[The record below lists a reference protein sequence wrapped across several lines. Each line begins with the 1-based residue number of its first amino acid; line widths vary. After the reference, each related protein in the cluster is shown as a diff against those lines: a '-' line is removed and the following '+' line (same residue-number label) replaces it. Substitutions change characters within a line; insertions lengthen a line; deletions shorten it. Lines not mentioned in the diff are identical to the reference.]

1 MLPASNLD
9 GLLCSF
15 DHFNSGFALGTPDG
29 RVRTYDAVTGRLR
42 STLQS
47 SVGALSSNNL
57 QGFANGHLAEGHN
70 CLTWLTTEATSFKAG
85 AGHARSWVAVGTSS
99 GAVKCYDS
107 ATGEVQWQAVNC
119 NEGGVQCLA
128 YSSSRSS
135 VLLSS
140 GRDGQVCTLDLATGS
155 KQAQFK
161 GSKHS
166 LTAAALSTGVQQQQ
180 RVFSWHIISLAPYL
194 VSSGR
199 ASGRN
204 VLCQWG
210 PIMRDHAG
218 LQRHTQTSNGPAG
231 NARCL

>member
-1 MLPASNLD
+1 MTSLSWLTELQDVIVTAASLFSINLLQLQD
-9 GLLCSF
+9 LMAASGTPDAREQTANVRMMHSGHGLLCI
-15 DHFNSGFALGTPDG
+15 
-29 RVRTYDAVTGRLR
+29 
-42 STLQS
+42 
-47 SVGALSSNNL
+47 VG
-57 QGFANGHLAEGHN
+57 
-70 CLTWLTTEATSFKAG
+70 C
-85 AGHARSWVAVGTSS
+85 R
-99 GAVKCYDS
+99 
-107 ATGEVQWQAVNC
+107 
-119 NEGGVQCLA
+119 GVQCLA